1 MRNIIYYIDTDIY
14 ARFFSYE
21 KPFRDLFSTSV
32 IQSASRNDFFTREK
46 TVSSNQCEP
55 VFT

>member
-1 MRNIIYYIDTDIY
+1 MYYIDTDIY

-21 KPFRDLFSTSV
+21 KPFRDLFLTSV
-32 IQSASRNDFFTREK
+32 IQSESWSNFFPREK